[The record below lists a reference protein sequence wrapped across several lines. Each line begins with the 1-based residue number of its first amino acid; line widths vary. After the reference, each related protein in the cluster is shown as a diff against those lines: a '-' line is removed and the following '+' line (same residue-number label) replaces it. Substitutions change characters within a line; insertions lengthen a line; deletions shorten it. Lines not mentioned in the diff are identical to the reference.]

1 MISCLVGL
9 IYIILSLMILTMI
22 LFLMIKVEL
31 VFDIFNN
38 VVLTQRDNINKL
50 NYEKYL
56 NNKKLRLI
64 SNGLL

>member
-1 MISCLVGL
+1 MSCRLDLYNTV
-9 IYIILSLMILTMI
+9 IDD
-22 LFLMIKVEL
+22 FDDDFVFDDKVEL